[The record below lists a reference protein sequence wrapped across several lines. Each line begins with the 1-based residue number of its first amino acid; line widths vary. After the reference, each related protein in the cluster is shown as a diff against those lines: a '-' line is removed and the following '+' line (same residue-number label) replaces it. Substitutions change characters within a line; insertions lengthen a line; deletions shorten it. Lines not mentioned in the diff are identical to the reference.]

1 MSANYQLKLDRF
13 EGPLD
18 LLLHLIKVNE
28 IDIFN
33 IDIFLLATQY
43 IQYLRTVRY
52 DDLSV
57 AGEFLE
63 MAATLVE
70 IKTRMLLPRNDIGS
84 AGDESEDE
92 DPTKTLHERL
102 LTYESFKGVAEFLGH
117 RPRYD
122 IIICQ
127 SPEPKRL
134 APLYEHI
141 EAPLEGDTTSLV
153 ILYEQM
159 LKGLAERKPPAK
171 VEAKMHMVTVD
182 QKIQELEKLIE
193 TVKFAL
199 FQGFYKKFR
208 SRYEL
213 VVYILAALELSK
225 GGKIRLLQQEI
236 NGPIWLYRSDFDRKN
251 LPIGAARLAE
261 DQTIRS
267 PES

>member
-43 IQYLRTVRY
+43 IQYLRSVSY
-52 DDLSV
+52 DDLAI

-63 MAATLVE
+63 MAASLVE
-70 IKTRMLLPRNDIGS
+70 IKTRMLLPRNESEDDND
-84 AGDESEDE
+84 GDEDE
-92 DPTKTLHERL
+92 DPTKTLQERL
-102 LTYESFKGVAEFLGH
+102 LTYERFKGAAEFLSV

-122 IIICQ
+122 IIIRT
-127 SPEPKRL
+127 SPEPERL
-134 APLYEHI
+134 SPFYDHI
-141 EAPLEGDTTSLV
+141 EAPLEGDVASLV

-159 LKGLAERKPPAK
+159 LQGLANRKPPQK
-171 VEAKMHMVTVD
+171 VEAKTHMVTID
-182 QKIQELEKLIE
+182 QKLKELEKLLE

-225 GGKIRLLQQEI
+225 EGKIRLLQQNI
-236 NGPIWLYRSDFDRKN
+236 NGPIWLYQPDFDRN
-251 LPIGAARLAE
+251 SLPATNSETLSE
-261 DQTIRS
+261 DIS
-267 PES
+267 N